1 MRIFHPRFM
10 LVSLLPSSGFRAMVI
25 EHSALAG
32 VEGQSCGKRI
42 SLQAIPYEKVV
53 DIPLPAGEEDLIPKL
68 DPATSPSENNHN
80 GPVKDQPGQKISDPR
95 RLKLKENWESNKTEL
110 KMLHEDSE
118 ELKKLFKDIQGDIRN
133 LETISKV
140 KENNMEQFL
149 EMVNFLRD
157 SESYINQLTRFK
169 FLRSGGAECVD
180 IPSRNNIGKLM
191 ETGEKIDPELK
202 DNIQRLPSQIH
213 PSIVE
218 KLGPWI
224 LNTEEII
231 EKIKDSILA
240 QDQLKSFYIQDYDE
254 EHERI
259 NLYLAKMIDFLF
271 KNKFIDHESNDHLI
285 AFKDEKIMNMLEAS
299 NLAYIDRKVEEMN
312 LDVENI
318 NEEELVSLSFE
329 FLKFLKL
336 KENQKN

>member
-169 FLRSGGAECVD
+169 FLRLGGAECVD

-213 PSIVE
+213 PSI
-218 KLGPWI
+218 
-224 LNTEEII
+224 
-231 EKIKDSILA
+231 
-240 QDQLKSFYIQDYDE
+240 DE